1 MAAAWRERAM
11 ALTESSHI
19 QRRFTV
25 EGLAMM
31 TSVGPRLP
39 PMLDLA
45 ADAARRAA
53 EPGLPARRPEEA
65 EQLKPNPSL
74 SLDPVT
80 GMVVVEFR
88 NLDGEVQGTVP
99 TARQLAAYRAAALA
113 GTPLPPGME
122 RAAASRP
129 EGEAAADQSGQP
141 RRA

>member
-1 MAAAWRERAM
+1 
-11 ALTESSHI
+11 
-19 QRRFTV
+19 
-25 EGLAMM
+25 MM

-45 ADAARRAA
+45 ADAARRASQPALPEQRAQQA
-53 EPGLPARRPEEA
+53 ER
-65 EQLKPNPSL
+65 LKPNPSL

-99 TARQLAAYRAAALA
+99 TARQLAAYRAAALT

-122 RAAASRP
+122 PAGASRP
-129 EGEAAADQSGQP
+129 DGDSAADQPEQP
-141 RRA
+141 RRP